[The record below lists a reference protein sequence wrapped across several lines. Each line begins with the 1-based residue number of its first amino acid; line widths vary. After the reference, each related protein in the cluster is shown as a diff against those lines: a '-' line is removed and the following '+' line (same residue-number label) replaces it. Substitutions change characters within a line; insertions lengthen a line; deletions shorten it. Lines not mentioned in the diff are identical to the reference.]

1 MSHDPTAGMHDS
13 DRVSPAALALTAWAG
28 RRLILWVTISLTVVA
43 VTAAL
48 LVTKTYAAYAVV
60 APATNANSSPLGG
73 LGALASQF
81 SGLAS
86 LAGIS
91 VPGDSKKY
99 EYIAVLQSEEL
110 TEKYIADHNLLPV
123 LFASKWDSVRGRWK
137 SLDPSRV
144 PTLWQGNQRFKKIRT
159 VTTDAKTGLV
169 TVSIVWKDANLAATW
184 TNDLVKLTNDFLREK
199 AINQAEADIAYLTE
213 QANKTDVVAVR
224 LGIYATL
231 QGEINK
237 IMTAKGTDEFALRI
251 IDPAVPSEKPYSPQ
265 LMVWTLEGFVGG
277 LILSLLIV
285 VNRKQVAFGPA

>member
-1 MSHDPTAGMHDS
+1 
-13 DRVSPAALALTAWAG
+13 
-28 RRLILWVTISLTVVA
+28 
-43 VTAAL
+43 
-48 LVTKTYAAYAVV
+48 
-60 APATNANSSPLGG
+60 
-73 LGALASQF
+73 
-81 SGLAS
+81 
-86 LAGIS
+86 
-91 VPGDSKKY
+91 
-99 EYIAVLQSEEL
+99 
-110 TEKYIADHNLLPV
+110 
-123 LFASKWDSVRGRWK
+123 
-137 SLDPSRV
+137 V